1 MLKLIWCSRLGT
13 GRHSNGFTIVELLIV
28 IVVIG
33 ILAAIS
39 VVAYNGVQNRSRDA
53 SVQNDLTQLA
63 KQFGIFYAD
72 RGVYPTSAADLE
84 SLTVN
89 INKAAYS
96 LDASYSFNLVPCTSP
111 DAQQFTITA
120 IPTSG
125 KRLYIT
131 SGSGVREYTGA
142 TVWTGGTNYTAM
154 CETTLPGSVVISSGS
169 GYGGSWRV
177 WTNG

>member
-1 MLKLIWCSRLGT
+1 MMGKTNKQG
-13 GRHSNGFTIVELLIV
+13 GFTIVELLIV

-39 VVAYNGVQNRSRDA
+39 IVAYNGVQNRARDA

-63 KQFGIFYAD
+63 KQFGMFYAD
-72 RGVYPTSAADLE
+72 KGVYPTTVADLD

-89 INKAAYS
+89 INKNAYF
-96 LDASYSFNLVPCTSP
+96 LDAASPYNLVPCTSP

-120 IPTSG
+120 ISTSG
-125 KRLYIT
+125 KRLYVT
-131 SGSGVREYTGA
+131 NGSGTREYTGA
-142 TVWTGGTNYTAM
+142 TAWTGATNYGPM
-154 CETTLPGSVVISSGS
+154 CESTLSGSVVISGGS
-169 GYGGSWRV
+169 GYGGSWRT